1 MWPHLTDAIIASSE
15 FADVSLQTNGIKL
28 DRLLTGPRV
37 LGNLSVLS
45 VSVYSD
51 LREQHKQIA
60 GVDSFERV
68 SRNIQDAVA
77 MRDRHGWS
85 LTIGA
90 KILVDRINYG
100 RLTEIIR
107 RNHADAALLQRHGR
121 AFRLC

>member
-28 DRLLTGPRV
+28 DRLLSGSRV

-60 GVDSFERV
+60 GVGSFERV

-85 LTIGA
+85 L
-90 KILVDRINYG
+90 RSG
-100 RLTEIIR
+100 RKSS
-107 RNHADAALLQRHGR
+107 
-121 AFRLC
+121 